1 MKRSQQM
8 KKSENKLSNTAVKM
22 DNALIELLNTRDF
35 EAVTVKELC
44 EKAGVNRSTFYLH
57 YENLGELLEESI
69 LHLLS
74 QFNAAF
80 APENRLFI
88 TRLRDCPL
96 DELYLVTPEYL
107 IPYLGWVSE
116 HQKLLGT
123 IFRNAKLFKLDNI
136 YTRVFNDIISPI
148 FDRFGIPEQD
158 RHYKAVYYING
169 IFALVGEWLKNGC
182 RDSFERMAVLIQDCV
197 MSGANIEKHFS
208 QRFIEEFG
216 G

>member
-1 MKRSQQM
+1 MN
-8 KKSENKLSNTAVKM
+8 KSESKFFNTAVKM
-22 DNALIELLNTRDF
+22 NNALLDLLNAKDF

-44 EKAGVNRSTFYLH
+44 EKAGVNRSTFYSH

-69 LHLLS
+69 MNLFS
-74 QFNAAF
+74 QFNNAF
-80 APENRLFI
+80 APKNRLLI
-88 TRLRDCPL
+88 SRLRDCPI
-96 DELYLVTPEYL
+96 DELFLVTPEYL

-123 IFRNAKLFKLDNI
+123 IFRNAKLFKLDSI

-182 RDSFERMAVLIQDCV
+182 RDSFERMAALIQDCV
-197 MSGANIEKHFS
+197 MSGTNIEKHFS
-208 QRFIEEFG
+208 QRFVEEFSG
-216 G
+216 

>member
-1 MKRSQQM
+1 MN
-8 KKSENKLSNTAVKM
+8 KSVSKFSNTAVKM
-22 DNALIELLNTRDF
+22 DNALLELLNARDF
-35 EAVTVKELC
+35 ETVTVKELC
-44 EKAGVNRSTFYLH
+44 EKAGVNRSTFYSH

-69 LHLLS
+69 VRLLS

-80 APENRLFI
+80 APENRLFT

-123 IFRNAKLFKLDNI
+123 IFRNAKLFKLDSI
-136 YTRVFNDIISPI
+136 YTNVFNDIIFPI

-158 RHYKAVYYING
+158 RHYKAVYYFNG
-169 IFALVGEWLKNGC
+169 IFALVGEWLKNDC
-182 RDSFERMAVLIQDCV
+182 RDSFERMAALIQDCV

-208 QRFIEEFG
+208 RHFVEGLANI
-216 G
+216 